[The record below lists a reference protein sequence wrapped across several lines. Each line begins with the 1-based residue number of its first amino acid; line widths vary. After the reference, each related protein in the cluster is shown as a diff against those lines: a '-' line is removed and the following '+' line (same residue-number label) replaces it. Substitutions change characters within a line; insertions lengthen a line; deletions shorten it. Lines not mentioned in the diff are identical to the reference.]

1 MTTISNSTTAGI
13 TLSSPSDVNP
23 IVVNPG
29 VSVSGIGTAIYAP
42 GGSWTI
48 QNSGTISSAEA
59 IDLRTGGSV
68 TNAAV
73 GSIKGTLVGVA
84 IYGSAGTVV
93 NSGGISGTTT
103 SLGRGVYLGAGG
115 SVTNA
120 ASASIR
126 GGSGTGTTAIGVD
139 LGAAGSVTNAVSA
152 SIKGDHFGVYIVGG
166 TGTVLNSG
174 SIAAPATNGLGV
186 YLHSGG
192 SVTNA
197 ASASITGGNFGVAL
211 YGGGSVTNAAAAS
224 IKSNIAVLIFD
235 GAGTVANSG
244 TITGSSGG
252 GVFLLSGGSV
262 TNAAASA
269 EIIGAQY
276 GVRIASSAGTV
287 VNSG

>member
-152 SIKGDHFGVYIVGG
+152 SIKGDPEIGRALKAHPGFRE
-166 TGTVLNSG
+166 LLDR
-174 SIAAPATNGLGV
+174 PAT
-186 YLHSGG
+186 SQRR
-192 SVTNA
+192 
-197 ASASITGGNFGVAL
+197 TGNPRL
-211 YGGGSVTNAAAAS
+211 
-224 IKSNIAVLIFD
+224 VLP
-235 GAGTVANSG
+235 V
-244 TITGSSGG
+244 TITVILIIIIERVSTD
-252 GVFLLSGGSV
+252 SV
-262 TNAAASA
+262 HDRRFVGRA
-269 EIIGAQY
+269 
-276 GVRIASSAGTV
+276 TV
-287 VNSG
+287 T